1 VHGAASVI
9 RDSTNPNIPWTD
21 AFLPPLFANVFEI
34 IQVTDEYVTVRFG
47 LDDGKDADETL
58 RLMLPKAVAASIGAS
73 MLASFGRRP

>member
-1 VHGAASVI
+1 MT

-58 RLMLPKAVAASIGAS
+58 RLMLPKSVAASIGAS